1 MFDHRHDVT
10 NSDEMF
16 EAICDFVRK
25 TTNGG
30 VIKPSLAVFRPRQY
44 GKHDFRVWNKFMISY
59 AGYSEEVEVP
69 NPNGPGKIRKTVK
82 IGDQGNLEFTR
93 VRFFLCCL
101 IFKIYC
107 CNKLCLCLD
116 PLA

>member
-1 MFDHRHDVT
+1 MFA
-10 NSDEMF
+10 
-16 EAICDFVRK
+16 AICDFVK
-25 TTNGG
+25 QTTNGG

-69 NPNGPGKIRKTVK
+69 NPRGPGEIRKMVR

-93 VRFFLCCL
+93 VICFTALLVSVHFLPFNTCTHQVFHKRFQMKQ
-101 IFKIYC
+101 I
-107 CNKLCLCLD
+107 
-116 PLA
+116 